1 MAIEVLTLS
10 SKGQLVLPKEMRDA
24 LSVGAS
30 DKLMAYCADGAI
42 VLKPLKLPKEE
53 AFVKAMGKT
62 MAFAS
67 ESGLKED
74 DVGKAIKEARGKAAS
89 K

>member
-10 SKGQLVLPKEMRDA
+10 SKGQLVLPKEMREA

-62 MAFAS
+62 MAFAK
-67 ESGLKED
+67 ESGLKKED
-74 DVGKAIKEARGKAAS
+74 IAKTIKDVRDKTGQK
-89 K
+89 

>member
-10 SKGQLVLPKEMRDA
+10 SKGQLVLPKEMREA
-24 LSVGAS
+24 LSIGAS

-42 VLKPLKLPKEE
+42 VLKPLRLPKEE
-53 AFVKAMGKT
+53 AFVKAMDRT
-62 MAFAS
+62 MAFAK
-67 ESGLKED
+67 ESGLKEE
-74 DVGKAIKEARGKAAS
+74 DVAETIKEARGKAAS